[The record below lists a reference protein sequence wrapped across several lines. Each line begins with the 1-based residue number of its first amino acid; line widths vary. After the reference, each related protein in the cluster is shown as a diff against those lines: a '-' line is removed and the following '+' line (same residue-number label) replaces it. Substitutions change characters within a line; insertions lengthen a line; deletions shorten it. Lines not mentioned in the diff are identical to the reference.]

1 MSYSREFIKDKVLKY
16 DEYYGWEN
24 AIAFIYARW
33 KITNSQYPDGF
44 AYHYF
49 QKELN
54 VDAITKETFISID
67 DVTDEQLE
75 AWCISGISNNTIEEI
90 QMHNLPV
97 IQQSHKLAQMTTHYE
112 NTDT

>member
-1 MSYSREFIKDKVLKY
+1 M
-16 DEYYGWEN
+16 
-24 AIAFIYARW
+24 
-33 KITNSQYPDGF
+33 
-44 AYHYF
+44 
-49 QKELN
+49 
-54 VDAITKETFISID
+54 DAITKETFISID